1 MYEIP
6 NTKSNLIQKGENMK
20 KHILSLTLGSLLVSA
35 LSAEDDGFYTS
46 VGYQIGEAAQMV
58 TNTKGIQELS
68 DNYEKLNNLLTRYS
82 TLNTLI
88 KLSADPSAVSGA
100 INNLNAGATGLLKE
114 KTNSPAYQAVSLA
127 LNAAVGLWNT
137 IGYAIMCGNG
147 NGTGSGPG
155 SVIFNNQPGQS
166 STAITCNRYEAT
178 GPGKSMSIDEFK
190 KLNEAYQIIQ
200 QALKNQNG
208 FPELGGNGAKVSVKY
223 SYECKQE
230 NENSNINGGVNQFCE
245 AKNGSSSSGSG
256 SNGSNGTSTQTTT
269 QDGVTITTTYN
280 SNKATVKFDITNNA
294 QQLLNQAAN
303 IMQVLN
309 TQCPLVRSTHN
320 ENAPG
325 GGQPWGLST
334 SGNAC
339 QIFQQ
344 EFSEVTSM
352 IKNAQ
357 EIVAQSKIA
366 NANQK
371 AEIANPSN
379 FNPFTDAS
387 FAQSMLKN
395 ARAQAEMFNLA
406 EQVKQNLE
414 VMQNNNNVNE
424 NLGGFGTGMTNFVS
438 AFLASCR
445 TDGTLPNAGVTN
457 NTWGAG
463 CAYVGETITAL
474 NNSIAHFGTQAQ
486 QIQQAENIADTL
498 VNFKS
503 RYSELGNTYNS
514 ITTALSSI
522 PNAQSLQNAV
532 SKKNNPYSPQ
542 GIETNYYLNQNSYNQ
557 IQTINQ
563 ELGRNPFRKVG
574 IVSSQTN
581 NGAMNGIGIQVGYKQ
596 FFGQKRRW
604 GARYYGFFDYNHAFI
619 KSSFFNSAS
628 DVWTYGFGADALYN
642 FINDKATNFL
652 GKNNKLSVGLF
663 GGIALAG
670 TSWLNSEYVN
680 LATMNNVY
688 NAKMNVANFQFLFNM
703 GVRMNLA
710 RSKKKGSDHAAQHG
724 IELGLKIPTI
734 NTNYYSFMGAELKY
748 RRLYSVYL
756 NYVFAY

>member
-1 MYEIP
+1 
-6 NTKSNLIQKGENMK
+6 MK
-20 KHILSLTLGSLLVSA
+20 KHILSLTLGSLLVST

-58 TNTKGIQELS
+58 KNTKGIQELS

-137 IGYAIMCGNG
+137 IGYAVKCGNG

-155 SVIFNNQPGQS
+155 SVVFNSEPGQN
-166 STAITCNRYEAT
+166 STQITCDRFEST

-200 QALKNQNG
+200 QALKQGSG
-208 FPELGGNGAKVSVKY
+208 FPELGGNGTKVSVKY
-223 SYECKQE
+223 EYECKQ
-230 NENSNINGGVNQFCE
+230 NDSNNDKDINGGVNQFCQ
-245 AKNGSSSSGSG
+245 NGSG
-256 SNGSNGTSTQTTT
+256 GTNTQTTT
-269 QDGVTITTTYN
+269 QDGVTITTAYAN
-280 SNKATVKFDITNNA
+280 NKATVNFEITNNA

-309 TQCPLVRSTHN
+309 TQCPLVRSRDH
-320 ENAPG
+320 ENASG
-325 GGQPWGLST
+325 NGSPWGLST
-334 SGNAC
+334 SGDAC
-339 QIFQQ
+339 TIFQQ
-344 EFSEVTSM
+344 EFSQVTSM

-357 EIVAQSKIA
+357 EIVAQSQIA
-366 NANQK
+366 NTNQK

-414 VMQNNNNVNE
+414 VMQNNNNVNAK
-424 NLGGFGTGMTNFVS
+424 LSGFGGGMTNFVS

-445 TDGTLPNAGVTN
+445 DGGTLPNAGVTS

-503 RYSELGNTYNS
+503 RYNELGNTYNS

-522 PNAQSLQNAV
+522 PNGSSLQNAV

-596 FFGQKRRW
+596 FFGQKRKW

-710 RSKKKGSDHAAQHG
+710 RPKKKDSDHAAQHG

>member
-1 MYEIP
+1 
-6 NTKSNLIQKGENMK
+6 MK
-20 KHILSLTLGSLLVSA
+20 KRILSLTLGSLLVSA

-58 TNTKGIQELS
+58 TNTKGIQQLS
-68 DNYEKLNNLLTRYS
+68 DNYENLSNLLTRYS

-100 INNLNAGATGLLKE
+100 INNLNAGANSLLKE

-155 SVIFNNQPGQS
+155 SVVFDGQPGQGTTS
-166 STAITCNRYEAT
+166 ITCNRYEAI
-178 GPGKSMSIDEFK
+178 GAGRSMSIEEFK

-200 QALKNQNG
+200 QALKEGKG
-208 FPELGGNGAKVSVKY
+208 FPVLNNKGTEVNVTYTYK
-223 SYECKQE
+223 CKQTAD
-230 NENSNINGGVNQFCE
+230 INGGVNQFCQ
-245 AKNGSSSSGSG
+245 AKNGGSG

-269 QDGVTITTTYN
+269 QDGVTMITT
-280 SNKATVKFDITNNA
+280 KFQTKDSA
-294 QQLLNQAAN
+294 QELLNQAAN

-309 TQCPLVRSTHN
+309 TQCPLVRSKHN
-320 ENAPG
+320 ENVAG
-325 GGQPWGLST
+325 DGSPWSLGT

-344 EFSEVTSM
+344 EFSEITSM

-357 EIVAQSKIA
+357 EIVAQSAIA
-366 NANQK
+366 NNNQK
-371 AEIANPSN
+371 AEISNPSN
-379 FNPFTDAS
+379 FNPFTDAG
-387 FAQSMLKN
+387 FAQNMLKN
-395 ARAQAEMFNLA
+395 ARVQAEMFNLA
-406 EQVKQNLE
+406 EQVKKNLE
-414 VMQNNNNVNE
+414 VMQNNNNVTIE
-424 NLGGFGTGMTNFVS
+424 GKATNFVS

-445 TDGTLPNAGVTN
+445 DGGGTLPDQGVTS

-463 CAYVGETITAL
+463 CAYVGETISAL
-474 NNSIAHFGTQAQ
+474 NNSIAHFGTQEQ

-503 RYSELGNTYNS
+503 RYNELGNTYNS
-514 ITTALSSI
+514 ITTALSKV
-522 PNAQSLQNAV
+522 PNAQSLQNVV

-563 ELGRNPFRKVG
+563 ELGRNPFRKMG

-596 FFGQKRRW
+596 FFGQKRKW

-680 LATMNNVY
+680 LATVNNVY

-710 RSKKKGSDHAAQHG
+710 RPKKKDSDHAAQHG